1 MENIQK
7 QYSIFNPKNM
17 NEEIFFNSLQEKTS
31 DGDSIE
37 YLIRNYV
44 SANND
49 FYGPEKHSIF
59 NPKEKTA
66 WDKLDVDVKDNDI
79 NPLQTEVING
89 QTFNFNDNEYFIN
102 NKPYTYYEFNE
113 KRRKISNI

>member
-1 MENIQK
+1 M
-7 QYSIFNPKNM
+7 
-17 NEEIFFNSLQEKTS
+17 
-31 DGDSIE
+31 G
-37 YLIRNYV
+37 
-44 SANND
+44 
-49 FYGPEKHSIF
+49 
-59 NPKEKTA
+59 
-66 WDKLDVDVKDNDI
+66 KLDVDVKDNDI